1 MNLLKDLDAGKKSP
15 EEINVV
21 VEIPKGSRN
30 KYEYD
35 KEKGVFILDR
45 VLRSP
50 FHYVGDY
57 GFVPRTLC
65 GDGDPLD
72 VIVLV
77 DQPSFPGCVINA
89 RPVAML
95 IMKDEKGTDEKILAV
110 PADDSRYDEITD
122 MGKVPS
128 HILKEISHFF
138 EQYKALEKGKWA
150 KVEGWKSGEEAKK
163 LIKASMEKFRKS

>member
-1 MNLLKDLDAGKKSP
+1 MNLLKDLDAGKKAP
-15 EEINVV
+15 NEINVV

-50 FHYVGDY
+50 FYYVGDY

-72 VIVLV
+72 VVVLV
-77 DQPSFPGCVINA
+77 EQPSFAGCVITA

-110 PADDSRYDEITD
+110 PVDDSRYDEMVSMTT
-122 MGKVPS
+122 VPA
-128 HILKEISHFF
+128 HILKEIAHFF

-150 KVEGWKSGEEAKK
+150 KVEGWKSAEEAKK
-163 LIKASMEKFRKS
+163 LITASMTAFK